1 MTTFRIKIE
10 HDDNPESPRQ
20 WYNLGTMV
28 CWHGKYN
35 LGDEQPAEDEQEYL
49 LRLAEKVKPGTA
61 ARWQRW
67 VDRYPRLYRLYGH
80 GGSRFTK
87 IVRSVLDKRTIQ
99 LPLFLYDH
107 SGITMSTSRFLCPWD
122 SGSVGF
128 IYVSIAKIKE
138 TYGWTTLTAARREK
152 IENYLRREV
161 QTYDDYLTGQV
172 YGYEVEGWNGEDW
185 EQVDSCC
192 GFYSYEDAPGSMAD
206 HLSEYGITLEVI
218 EHAMRS
224 VGEWTTTTKGARR

>member
-10 HDDNPESPRQ
+10 HDDNPESPREL
-20 WYNLGTMV
+20 YNLGTMV
-28 CWHGKYN
+28 CWHKRYK
-35 LGDEQPAEDEQEYL
+35 LGDEQPVEDSQEYL
-49 LRLAEKVKPGTA
+49 LKLAEKVKPGTA

-67 VDRYPRLYRLYGH
+67 VDRYPRLYRLYRH
-80 GGSRFTK
+80 GGTRFTK
-87 IVRSVLDKRTIQ
+87 IVRSVLDKRAIQ

-122 SGSVGF
+122 SDSVGF

-138 TYGWTTLTAARREK
+138 TYGWATLTAARREK
-152 IENYLRREV
+152 IENYLRQEV
-161 QTYDDYLTGQV
+161 QTYDDFLTGQV

-185 EQVDSCC
+185 EQVDSCY
-192 GFYSYEDAPGSMAD
+192 GFYSYEDAPASMAD
-206 HLSEYGITLEVI
+206 NLSEYGITLEVI

-224 VGEWTTTTKGARR
+224 IGEWTTTESGARR